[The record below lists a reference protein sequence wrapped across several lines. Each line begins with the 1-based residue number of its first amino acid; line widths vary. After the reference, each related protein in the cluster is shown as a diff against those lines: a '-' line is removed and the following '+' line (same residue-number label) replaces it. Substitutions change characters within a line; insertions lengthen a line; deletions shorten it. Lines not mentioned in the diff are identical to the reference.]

1 MPSYS
6 TYIEY
11 SDFNPDTVFCSL
23 YSADCLEAWAHHRAV
38 EPSNGVKITL
48 SQFKRLFAKLSAR
61 NSSADVRKAI
71 SIEFCRAHS
80 GLLSTTTCFSC
91 MCRQPEHMLI
101 CGHAI
106 CDVCVVIYGNVSLK
120 TEYHTD
126 LTSCPLCGQP
136 FDMTVRRLPPTKG
149 PMVLSL
155 DGGGVRGL
163 MQLGLLRA
171 LEKRLGG
178 HTSLPQIFDYW
189 VGTSVGKH
197 VLNSSHLFP
206 EGFSNRM
213 SFKDRF
219 VPLTWFSMG
228 SRWIRVFKSFQ
239 TWPERSS
246 TR

>member
-1 MPSYS
+1 MLA
-6 TYIEY
+6 YIVY
-11 SDFNPDTVFCSL
+11 TDFNPDTVFRSL
-23 YSADCLEAWAHHRAV
+23 YGADCLEAWAHNRAV
-38 EPSNGVKITL
+38 EPIKGVEITL
-48 SQFKRLFAKLSAR
+48 NQFKRLFAKLSPR
-61 NSSADVRKAI
+61 NSSADVRKEI

-80 GLLSTTTCFSC
+80 GLRSSTTCFSC

-106 CDVCVVIYGNVSLK
+106 CDVCVVIYGKVSLK

-136 FDMTVRRLPPTKG
+136 FDMTIRRLPPTKG

-163 MQLGLLRA
+163 MQIGLLCA

-178 HTSLPQIFDYW
+178 HASLPQIFDYW

-197 VLNSSHLFP
+197 VMNGSHFYL
-206 EGFSNRM
+206 EGFSNHTKL
-213 SFKDRF
+213 KDRS
-219 VPLTWFSMG
+219 VSLT
-228 SRWIRVFKSFQ
+228 
-239 TWPERSS
+239 
-246 TR
+246 